1 MKNTLRTYINK
12 KKKKKEEAEEQ
23 EIKETEESQD
33 VAMLQMLEQ
42 IAADESKA
50 NVLALYGDITEEKCS
65 ELLYGL
71 LVLKEANKKEKLE
84 RR

>member
-23 EIKETEESQD
+23 EIQETEESQD

-42 IAADESKA
+42 IAADESKMFRTSIRTVGFKG
-50 NVLALYGDITEEKCS
+50 N
-65 ELLYGL
+65 
-71 LVLKEANKKEKLE
+71 
-84 RR
+84 